1 MIRRHPALQH
11 IDYYWRFE
19 TGTEYVCPLDFD
31 PFQYMYDHQK
41 KLSFS
46 MALYE
51 YEETIP
57 TLFTTVMEFGNMNP
71 GLVQSMSNKNSLWH
85 FIIDSETK
93 VFNRCHFW
101 SNFQVRAQRG
111 SVYEKGKLKEGC
123 CCIMHQDCRSKFF
136 PRRGISSIL

>member
-1 MIRRHPALQH
+1 MQH

-57 TLFTTVMEFGNMNP
+57 SLFTTIMEFANNNSD
-71 GLVQSMSNKNSLWH
+71 LVQSMSNKNSLWH

-93 VFNRCHFW
+93 VFNKCHFW
-101 SNFQVRAQRG
+101 SNFQVRHNDLCM
-111 SVYEKGKLKEGC
+111 KKETKRRCC
-123 CCIMHQDCRSKFF
+123 CCIMQDCRSELL
-136 PRRGISSIL
+136 PRRSISSLL

>member
-1 MIRRHPALQH
+1 
-11 IDYYWRFE
+11 
-19 TGTEYVCPLDFD
+19 
-31 PFQYMYDHQK
+31 MYDHQK

-57 TLFTTVMEFGNMNP
+57 TLFTTIMEFANMNP
-71 GLVQSMSNKNSLWH
+71 DLVQPMANKNSLWH

-101 SNFQVRAQRG
+101 SNFQVHSQRG
-111 SVYEKGKLKEGC
+111 SVYEKGKLKEGVAA
-123 CCIMHQDCRSKFF
+123 
-136 PRRGISSIL
+136 